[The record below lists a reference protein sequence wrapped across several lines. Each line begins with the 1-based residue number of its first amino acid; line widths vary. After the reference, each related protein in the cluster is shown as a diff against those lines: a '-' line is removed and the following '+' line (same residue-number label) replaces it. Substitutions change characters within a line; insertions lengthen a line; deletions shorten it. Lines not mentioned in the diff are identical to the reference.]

1 MTTIYT
7 SGLNGS
13 ALSAI
18 SLSSAISSR
27 SGIDIFKDKD
37 AEGNRDV
44 MFPVIFSNVPA
55 VMCTVLDLAG
65 AVKSF
70 ASVVVRAVSSSGF
83 TYTVLDS
90 GGTVSAEDWRIQWLA
105 VDAASLENNANVAYS
120 GTADCVAD
128 PTSVTFSTPLLTIP
142 TIVASVLDSSIP
154 ANALGSIA
162 SLVVSDVTVDGF
174 KFVVRNSLEALTT
187 GGYQISW
194 AAII

>member
-13 ALSAI
+13 A
-18 SLSSAISSR
+18 SSVISSR
-27 SGIDIFKDKD
+27 SGIDTFKDKD

-44 MFPVIFSNVPA
+44 MFPIIFSNVPA

-65 AVKSF
+65 AVNSF

-105 VDAASLENNANVAYS
+105 VDAAALENNANVAYA
-120 GTADCVAD
+120 GTAECVAD
-128 PTSVTFSTPLLTIP
+128 PTIVTFSTPLLTIP

-162 SLVVSDVTVDGF
+162 SLVVSDVTADGF